1 MCSRWDSRETNTAKR
16 RHESDIGERMLGGT
30 HKEPSVSLSSGNGS
44 VSTNLLFAEI
54 LHYFGLWRS

>member
-30 HKEPSVSLSSGNGS
+30 HKNRLYRSLRAMA
-44 VSTNLLFAEI
+44 V
-54 LHYFGLWRS
+54 